1 MALRVKEIL
10 NMGECP
16 KCLEHT
22 HFNRTFQPRIFTCAI
37 CDELVEQK
45 MNGKVLYKEVSL
57 PGMFI
62 NKF

>member
-1 MALRVKEIL
+1 MTLRVKEIL

-22 HFNRTFQPRIFTCAI
+22 HFNRTVRPRLFTFSI

-45 MNGKVLYKEVSL
+45 INGKVLYKEVEL
-57 PGMFI
+57 PGIFI
-62 NKF
+62 NK